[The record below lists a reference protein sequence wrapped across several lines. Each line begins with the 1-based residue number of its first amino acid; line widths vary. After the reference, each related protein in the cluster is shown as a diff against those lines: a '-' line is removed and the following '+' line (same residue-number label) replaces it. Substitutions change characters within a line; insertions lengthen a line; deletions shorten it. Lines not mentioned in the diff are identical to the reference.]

1 MGGNRKGG
9 VLGVGGKRKGGV
21 LGGGGGRGGAGCW
34 GVGCLGVGGGG
45 LGYLGGGGFV
55 KSVLTTWLQAPK
67 RPEKSWMPMMA
78 KMMNSKRP
86 NMATELIGGIE
97 RISASTTICIPC
109 M

>member
-1 MGGNRKGG
+1 MEGGGGNRKGG
-9 VLGVGGKRKGGV
+9 VVGGEEE
-21 LGGGGGRGGAGCW
+21 GRGAGCW
-34 GVGCLGVGGGG
+34 GVGCLGSGGGV
-45 LGYLGGGGFV
+45 GYWGGGGFV
-55 KSVLTTWLQAPK
+55 KSGLTTWLHAPK